1 MILIPQNEVQLA
13 CLTAQLTWFSFAA
26 AMKVQKP
33 SLLQP
38 KASMSKSRKS
48 TSKNQQAGEGEEVG
62 RQNITVRQARTMSM
76 GPPKSKPKNQMIEQ
90 EASLQS
96 PRTGAQKATSL
107 VTGNTQRMSLGQLH
121 NEKKNKRSLNQMAES
136 PGPTTQT
143 ESIGPA
149 PTLSDKQKKKAKK
162 AQEILQKAVNQ
173 QNSNDEVTAK
183 ETEIQAIQPQA
194 ESPLSLKRLDGL
206 KSLPLKQLNKSNAAE
221 ANRGDQNLDETTQ
234 RSNKKSFRPNLST
247 ARTNSRSAKSKQQ
260 PEVDQIEDTPPDLE
274 PPVQAQNPQKE
285 TVFTQTNSSLG
296 SLTQPG
302 EKQSLVAGK
311 LDNEDSAAE
320 DSEGSSEEEE
330 SESESEEVAKAGEYF
345 SSRLCNFVRFK

>member
-1 MILIPQNEVQLA
+1 MMIPQNEVLLA
-13 CLTAQLTWFSFAA
+13 CLTAKLTRFSFTA

-48 TSKNQQAGEGEEVG
+48 TSKNQEAGESEEVG

-96 PRTGAQKATSL
+96 PRSGAQKATSL
-107 VTGNTQRMSLGQLH
+107 VTGNTQRMSLGQIQ
-121 NEKKNKRSLNQMAES
+121 NEKRNKRSLNQMAES

-149 PTLSDKQKKKAKK
+149 PTLSDKQEKKAKQ

-173 QNSNDEVTAK
+173 QNSNTGLTAK
-183 ETEIQAIQPQA
+183 ETEKQAIQPQA

-206 KSLPLKQLNKSNAAE
+206 KSLPLKQLNKSE

-247 ARTNSRSAKSKQQ
+247 ARTNSKSAKSKEQ
-260 PEVDQIEDTPPDLE
+260 PDVDQIEDTPPDLE
-274 PPVQAQNPQKE
+274 PPVQVQNPQKD

-296 SLTQPG
+296 SLTQRG
-302 EKQSLVAGK
+302 EKQSLIAGK
-311 LDNEDSAAE
+311 NDNQDDAAE

-330 SESESEEVAKAGEYF
+330 SESESEELAKAGKKSLVTSFHLLVDIY
-345 SSRLCNFVRFK
+345 